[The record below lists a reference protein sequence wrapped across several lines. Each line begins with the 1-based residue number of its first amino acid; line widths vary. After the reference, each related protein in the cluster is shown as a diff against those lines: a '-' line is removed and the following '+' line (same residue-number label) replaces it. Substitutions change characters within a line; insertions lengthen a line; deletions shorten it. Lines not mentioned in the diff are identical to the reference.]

1 MLYKV
6 WMHDTR
12 SAVEVQGQEVKGQG
26 YSAT

>member
-1 MLYKV
+1 
-6 WMHDTR
+6 MHDTR